1 MMLTCSSNSLFSL
14 NLYFKLITLTGFFK
28 FLHTVSVMSPQNVS
42 KEIDI
47 WEMVWEMDEEP
58 NVDSPKII

>member
-1 MMLTCSSNSLFSL
+1 MLTCSSNSLFSL
-14 NLYFKLITLTGFFK
+14 NWYFKLITFWQD
-28 FLHTVSVMSPQNVS
+28 FLHAESVVSPQNVS

-47 WEMVWEMDEEP
+47 WEMVWEMEEEP